1 MTGHGRP
8 IPNCPHCTTRICHRC
23 ETILVLLEHLAEY
36 EATNYLSGNR
46 TADGGI
52 PHLDPISKHPSVR
65 KLYRAINELH
75 HADRTAWAHLTAYY
89 TSEYR
94 TADIQV
100 KRRDKKGRSITI
112 TERQR
117 LRIINGWILTEPRT
131 RGETWIRLNYPGE
144 PYLPDELRELV
155 A

>member
-8 IPNCPHCTTRICHRC
+8 IPNCPHCTNRICHRC

-36 EATNYLSGNR
+36 EVTNYLSGNR

-75 HADRTAWAHLTAYY
+75 HA
-89 TSEYR
+89 SEYR
-94 TADIQV
+94 TADIPV
-100 KRRDKKGRSITI
+100 KRRDKKGRSITV